1 MAALIGA
8 LDNYTSKQIGEN
20 GHLEYTWSNDIRERI
35 AQLSFQLTRTKD
47 ISYLARQTDELLLDL
62 QSRNASGKM
71 LKEEYVEYMSILY
84 KMIGH
89 TRDIIDGKGEYTLS
103 FMLLNSWSKVVDDE
117 LAMFAL
123 KQFVIFNDNNDNND
137 GNNNDSNNV
146 HPYGSWKDIKYL
158 YKFFQEN
165 SNLASSSREKLV
177 SYGMKIMNDQL
188 RQDVDLTTSGKPSL
202 AAKWVPREKSQF
214 SDLFTRMASQ
224 YFSHYLSTAK
234 TEAAQ
239 NKAISKAKMDY
250 RKIIS
255 GLNRQLDTVQIKQC
269 ANMWSEIDPENQTSI
284 TMHKQKKA
292 FLNLNADGEQRS
304 ELEDRIICANR
315 FEEFVAKA
323 MRNEC
328 EIKGKRI
335 GLNDFT
341 KEAIKLID
349 AGNTDGP
356 EAQILNAQWV
366 NNSLQTGA
374 LGKMIA
380 MVDVSGSMD
389 GEPLHAAIALGI
401 RVAEKSML
409 GKRVLT
415 FSALPT
421 WVNLDG
427 DNTFIEMVKNVNNAN
442 FGLNTNFSKALMMI
456 LDAIVANKMAAE
468 DVEDMV
474 LAIFS
479 DMQIDE
485 AKSEEDNTMMELI
498 EARYSEAG
506 IKVCGKPYKSPHI
519 LFWNLRS
526 TSGFPTLSL
535 QKNASMMSAFSPAL
549 LNLFCEEGLA
559 SLQSCTPWSL
569 LIKGLSNDRY
579 KVLDTKIKQVLSV

>member
-8 LDNYTSKQIGEN
+8 LDSYTSTQIGEN
-20 GHLEYTWSNDIRERI
+20 GHTEYTWSNNIKERI
-35 AQLSFQLTRTKD
+35 LQLSFQLTRTKD
-47 ISYLARQTDELLLDL
+47 TSVLSKQIDSLLLDL
-62 QSRNASGKM
+62 QGRKQSSNLDNKEYN
-71 LKEEYVEYMSILY
+71 EEYIEYMTILY

-89 TRDIIDGKGEYTLS
+89 TRDIIDGKGEYSLS
-103 FMLLNSWSKVVDDE
+103 YMLLHSWAENVSVE
-117 LAMFAL
+117 LAQFAL
-123 KQFVIFNDNNDNND
+123 KQFVILDDD
-137 GNNNDSNNV
+137 KKL

-158 YKFFQEN
+158 YKYFSDNNIQCP
-165 SNLASSSREKLV
+165 SLT
-177 SYGMKIMNDQL
+177 SYGIQLLNNQL
-188 RQDVDLTTSGKPSL
+188 RIDSFETNNMSL
-202 AAKWVPREKSQF
+202 VAKWVPREKSQF
-214 SDLFTRMASQ
+214 SALFTELATN
-224 YFSHYLSTAK
+224 YFSHYLTTAK
-234 TEAAQ
+234 TDLTKS
-239 NKAISKAKMDY
+239 KAISKAKMDY

-255 GLNRQLDTVQIKQC
+255 ELNRKLETVQIKQC
-269 ANMWSEIDPENQTSI
+269 ANTWAEIEPEKQTSI

-292 FLNLNADGEQRS
+292 FLNLSKDGTKKY
-304 ELEDRIICANR
+304 ELDDRIRCAQH

-323 MRNEC
+323 RRNEC

-341 KEAIKLID
+341 KEALKLIN
-349 AGNTDGP
+349 ASNINGT
-356 EAQILNAQWV
+356 EADILNAQWL
-366 NNSLQTGA
+366 NNSSQTGA

-389 GEPLHAAIALGI
+389 GDPLHAAIALGI
-401 RVAEKSML
+401 RVAEKSIL

-427 DNTFIEMVKNVNNAN
+427 YDSFVKMVNKVNQSD
-442 FGLNTNFSKALMMI
+442 FGLNTNFAKALMLI
-456 LDAIVANKMAAE
+456 LDSIVANKMEAV

-485 AKSEEDNTMMELI
+485 AKNKSDDNDTMMEFI
-498 EARYSEAG
+498 ERQYSEAG
-506 IKVCGKPYKSPHI
+506 IKVCGKPYKPPHI

-535 QKNASMMSAFSPAL
+535 QKNASMMSGFSPAL
-549 LNLFCEEGLA
+549 LNLFCDEGLTA
-559 SLQSCTPWSL
+559 LQSCSPWSL
-569 LIKGLSNDRY
+569 LTKALSNERY
-579 KVLDTKIKQVLSV
+579 NVLNNKIKEYLQVI

>member
-8 LDNYTSKQIGEN
+8 LDNYTSRQIGEN
-20 GHLEYTWSNDIRERI
+20 GHIEYTWSNDIRERI

-62 QSRNASGKM
+62 QSRNASGKI

-123 KQFVIFNDNNDNND
+123 KQFVIFNGNNDCNND
-137 GNNNDSNNV
+137 DNSNNSNL

-158 YKFFQEN
+158 YKFFQDN
-165 SNLASSSREKLV
+165 SNLASNSSENLV
-177 SYGMKIMNDQL
+177 SYGIELMNEQL
-188 RQDVDLTTSGKPSL
+188 RQDFELTSSGKPSL

-214 SDLFTRMASQ
+214 SDLFTRMATE
-224 YFSHYLSTAK
+224 YFPYYLETSK
-234 TEAAQ
+234 TEVAR

-269 ANMWSEIDPENQTSI
+269 ANLWSEIDPENQTSI

-292 FLNLNADGEQRS
+292 FLNLKSDGEQRT
-304 ELEDRIICANR
+304 ELEVRIICANH
-315 FEEFVAKA
+315 FEEFVTKVS
-323 MRNEC
+323 RNEC

-366 NNSLQTGA
+366 NNSLETGA

-380 MVDVSGSMD
+380 MVDVSGSMNGD
-389 GEPLHAAIALGI
+389 PLHAAIALGI

-415 FSALPT
+415 FSALPR
-421 WVNLDG
+421 WINLDV
-427 DNTFIEMVKNVNNAN
+427 NNNFIEMVKNVNNAN

-456 LDAIVANKMAAE
+456 LDAIVANQMSAE

-474 LAIFS
+474 LAVFS

-498 EARYSEAG
+498 EGRYASAG
-506 IKVCGKPYKSPHI
+506 IKVCGKPYKMPHI

-535 QKNASMMSAFSPAL
+535 QKNASMMSGFSPAL
-549 LNLFCEEGLA
+549 LNLFCDEGLT

-569 LIKGLSNDRY
+569 LIKALSNDRY
-579 KVLDTKIKQVLSV
+579 KVLDTKIIKFLSV

>member
-8 LDNYTSKQIGEN
+8 LDNYTSRQIGEN

-47 ISYLARQTDELLLDL
+47 ISYLARQTEELLLDL
-62 QSRNASGKM
+62 QARNASGKM

-103 FMLLNSWSKVVDDE
+103 FMLLNSWSKVVDNE

-123 KQFVIFNDNNDNND
+123 KQFVIFNCNNND
-137 GNNNDSNNV
+137 NNDSNNV

-165 SNLASSSREKLV
+165 SNLTSSNSEQMV
-177 SYGMKIMNDQL
+177 SYGIKIMNDQL
-188 RQDVDLTTSGKPSL
+188 RQDFDMTTSGKPSL

-214 SDLFTRMASQ
+214 SDLFTRMAIQ
-224 YFSHYLSTAK
+224 YFSHYLTTAK
-234 TEAAQ
+234 TEAAR

-269 ANMWSEIDPENQTSI
+269 ANNWSEIDPENQTSI

-323 MRNEC
+323 SRNEC

-366 NNSLQTGA
+366 NNSLETGA

-415 FSALPT
+415 FSALPR
-421 WVNLDG
+421 WINLDG
-427 DNTFIEMVKNVNNAN
+427 DNSFIDMVKNVNNAN

-456 LDAIVANKMAAE
+456 LDAIVANQMAAE

-474 LAIFS
+474 LAVFS

-498 EARYSEAG
+498 DARYAAAG

-535 QKNASMMSAFSPAL
+535 QKNASMMSGFSPAL
-549 LNLFCEEGLA
+549 LNLFCDEGLA

-569 LIKGLSNDRY
+569 LIKALSNDRY
-579 KVLDTKIKQVLSV
+579 KVLDTKIREFLSF